1 MVAGHLQEKKGYF
14 YMVLSY
20 SVDGKRKTK
29 WIPTGMAVKGNKKKA
44 EALLMET
51 RQNFEPES
59 EAEEVTELSGEIMFV
74 DFLTMWLE
82 IAKSTIKLTTYASYA
97 DMTNKTIIPYFKP
110 LKRKLSEL
118 TAADI
123 QKFYLVQ
130 LERVS
135 ANSVIHY
142 HAIIHRAMKY
152 AVKTDLIVS
161 NPVDKVDRPKKNTFQ
176 GSFYTEDEIQ
186 DLFEAAKGTKLEL
199 PIVLAAFYG
208 LRRSEVLGLK
218 WDAID
223 FQQNTI
229 TIKHTLTSCKIDGKK
244 IEVAADTTKTKSS
257 RRTLPLIPQFREM
270 LLQRWEMQEEY
281 KRVCGNCYN
290 TKYLD
295 YICVDEMGNI
305 IPPNYVTEAF
315 SKLLARHG
323 MRHIRFHDLRHT
335 CASMLLKNGVPMKQI
350 QEWLGHS
357 DFSTTANIY
366 AHLDYNSKLN
376 SAEAMVTG
384 MKSAL
389 NSVI

>member
-20 SVDGKRKTK
+20 SVGGKRKTK

-51 RQNFEPES
+51 RQNFEPEP
-59 EAEEVTELSGEIMFV
+59 EEVAALSGEIMFV

-161 NPVDKVDRPKKNTFQ
+161 NPVDKVDRPKKNSFQ

-244 IEVAADTTKTKSS
+244 VEVATDTTKTKSS

-315 SKLLARHG
+315 PKLLARHG

-389 NSVI
+389 NSVC

>member
-1 MVAGHLQEKKGYF
+1 M
-14 YMVLSY
+14 
-20 SVDGKRKTK
+20 
-29 WIPTGMAVKGNKKKA
+29 
-44 EALLMET
+44 
-51 RQNFEPES
+51 
-59 EAEEVTELSGEIMFV
+59 ELSGEIMFV
-74 DFLTMWLE
+74 DFLAMWLE

-97 DMTNKTIIPYFKP
+97 EMTNKIIIPYFKP
-110 LKRKLSEL
+110 LKRRLTEV

-152 AVKTDLIVS
+152 AVKTDLIIF
-161 NPVDKVDRPKKNTFQ
+161 NPVDKVDRPKKNEFQ

-186 DLFEAAKGTKLEL
+186 DLFEVARGTKLEL

-244 IEVAADTTKTKSS
+244 VEVATDTTKTKSS
-257 RRTLPLIPQFREM
+257 RRTLPLIPQFRAL

-281 KRVCGNCYN
+281 KRVCGSCYN
-290 TKYLD
+290 TKYLE

-305 IPPNYVTEAF
+305 IPPNYLSEAF
-315 SKLLARHG
+315 PKLLARHG

-384 MKSAL
+384 MRAAL
-389 NSVI
+389 TTVS

>member
-1 MVAGHLQEKKGYF
+1 MVAGHLQETKGYF
-14 YMVLSY
+14 YMVLNY
-20 SVDGKRKTK
+20 SVGGTRKTK
-29 WIPTGMAVKGNKKKA
+29 WIPTGMVVKGNKKKA
-44 EALLMET
+44 EALLLKT
-51 RQNFEPES
+51 RQTYVPEVEE
-59 EAEEVTELSGEIMFV
+59 EAVELSGEIMFV
-74 DFLTMWLE
+74 DFLAMWLE

-97 DMTNKTIIPYFKP
+97 EMTNKIIIPYFKP
-110 LKRKLSEL
+110 LKRRLTEV

-152 AVKTDLIVS
+152 AVKTDLIIS
-161 NPVDKVDRPKKNTFQ
+161 NPVDKVDRPKKNEFQ

-186 DLFEAAKGTKLEL
+186 DLFEVARGTKLEL

-244 IEVAADTTKTKSS
+244 VEVATDTTKTKSS
-257 RRTLPLIPQFREM
+257 RRTLPLIPQFRAL

-281 KRVCGNCYN
+281 KRVCGSCYN
-290 TKYLD
+290 TKYLE

-305 IPPNYVTEAF
+305 IPPNYLSEAF
-315 SKLLARHG
+315 PKLLARHG

-384 MKSAL
+384 MRAAL
-389 NSVI
+389 TTVS

>member
-20 SVDGKRKTK
+20 SVGGKRKTK

-51 RQNFEPES
+51 RQNFEPEPES
-59 EAEEVTELSGEIMFV
+59 EEVKELSGEIMFV

-199 PIVLAAFYG
+199 PIVLASFYG

-244 IEVAADTTKTKSS
+244 VEVATDTTKTKSS

-305 IPPNYVTEAF
+305 IPPHYVTEAF
-315 SKLLARHG
+315 PKLLARHG

-389 NSVI
+389 NSVC

>member
-20 SVDGKRKTK
+20 SVGGKRKTK

-51 RQNFEPES
+51 RQNFEPEP
-59 EAEEVTELSGEIMFV
+59 EEVAALSGEIMFV

-161 NPVDKVDRPKKNTFQ
+161 NPVDKVDRPKKNSFQ

-244 IEVAADTTKTKSS
+244 VEVATDTTKTKSS

-315 SKLLARHG
+315 PKLLARHG

-389 NSVI
+389 NSVS

>member
-14 YMVLSY
+14 YMVLNY
-20 SVDGKRKTK
+20 TVGGKRKTK
-29 WIPTGMAVKGNKKKA
+29 WIPTGMVVKGNKKKA
-44 EALLMET
+44 EALLWET
-51 RQNFEPES
+51 RQTYVPEVEE
-59 EAEEVTELSGEIMFV
+59 EAVELSGEIMFV
-74 DFLTMWLE
+74 DFLAMWLE

-97 DMTNKTIIPYFKP
+97 EMTNKIIIPYFKP
-110 LKRKLSEL
+110 LKRRLTEV

-152 AVKTDLIVS
+152 AVKTDLIIS
-161 NPVDKVDRPKKNTFQ
+161 NPVDKVDRPKKNEFQ

-186 DLFEAAKGTKLEL
+186 DLFEVARGTKLEL

-244 IEVAADTTKTKSS
+244 VEVATDTTKTKSS
-257 RRTLPLIPQFREM
+257 RRTLPLIPQFRAL

-281 KRVCGNCYN
+281 KRVCGSCYN
-290 TKYLD
+290 TKYLE

-305 IPPNYVTEAF
+305 IPPNYLSEAF
-315 SKLLARHG
+315 PKLLARHG

-357 DFSTTANIY
+357 DFSTTAKIY

-384 MKSAL
+384 MRAAL
-389 NSVI
+389 TTVS

>member
-14 YMVLSY
+14 YMVLNY
-20 SVDGKRKTK
+20 SVGGKRRTK
-29 WIPTGMAVKGNKKKA
+29 WLPTGLAVKGNKKKA
-44 EALLMET
+44 EAMLWET
-51 RQNFEPES
+51 RQTYEPEV
-59 EAEEVTELSGEIMFV
+59 EEEVTELSGEIMFV
-74 DFLTMWLE
+74 DFLAMWLE

-130 LERVS
+130 LDRVS

-152 AVKTDLIVS
+152 AVKTDLIAT
-161 NPVDKVDRPKKNTFQ
+161 NPVDKVDRPKKNEFQ

-186 DLFEAAKGTKLEL
+186 DLFEVARGTKLEL

-244 IEVAADTTKTKSS
+244 VEVATDTTKTKSS

-270 LLQRWEMQEEY
+270 LLRRWEMQEEY
-281 KRVCGNCYN
+281 KRVCGSCYN
-290 TKYLD
+290 TKYLG
-295 YICVDEMGNI
+295 YVCVDEMGNI
-305 IPPNYVTEAF
+305 ITPSYLTESF
-315 SKLLARHG
+315 PKLLARNG

-384 MKSAL
+384 MRAAL
-389 NSVI
+389 TTVS

>member
-20 SVDGKRKTK
+20 SVGGKRKTK

-51 RQNFEPES
+51 RQNFEPEP

-110 LKRKLSEL
+110 LKRRLSEL

-130 LERVS
+130 LEWVS

-315 SKLLARHG
+315 PKLLARHG

-376 SAEAMVTG
+376 SAEAMVAG

-389 NSVI
+389 NSVC

>member
-14 YMVLSY
+14 YMVLNFT
-20 SVDGKRKTK
+20 VNGKRKTK
-29 WIPTGMAVKGNKKKA
+29 WLPTGLVVKGNKKKA
-44 EALLMET
+44 EAMLWET
-51 RQNFEPES
+51 RQTYEPEV
-59 EAEEVTELSGEIMFV
+59 EEEVTELSGEIMFV
-74 DFLTMWLE
+74 DFLAMWLE

-130 LERVS
+130 LDRVS

-152 AVKTDLIVS
+152 AVKTDLIAT
-161 NPVDKVDRPKKNTFQ
+161 NPVDKVDRPKKNEFQ

-186 DLFEAAKGTKLEL
+186 DLFEVARGTKLEL

-244 IEVAADTTKTKSS
+244 VEVATDTTKTKSS

-281 KRVCGNCYN
+281 KRVCGSCYN
-290 TKYLD
+290 TKYLG
-295 YICVDEMGNI
+295 YVCVDEMGNI
-305 IPPNYVTEAF
+305 ITPSYLTESF
-315 SKLLARHG
+315 PKLLARNG

-384 MKSAL
+384 MRAAL
-389 NSVI
+389 TTVS

>member
-14 YMVLSY
+14 YMVLNFT
-20 SVDGKRKTK
+20 VNGKRQTK
-29 WIPTGMAVKGNKKKA
+29 WIPTGLVVKGNKKKA
-44 EALLMET
+44 EALLLKT
-51 RQNFEPES
+51 RQTYVPEVEE
-59 EAEEVTELSGEIMFV
+59 EAVELSGEIMFV
-74 DFLTMWLE
+74 DFLAMWLE

-97 DMTNKTIIPYFKP
+97 EMTNKIIIPYFKP
-110 LKRKLSEL
+110 LKRRLTEV

-152 AVKTDLIVS
+152 AVKTDLIIF
-161 NPVDKVDRPKKNTFQ
+161 NPVDKVDRPKKNEFQ

-186 DLFEAAKGTKLEL
+186 DLFEVARGTKLEL

-244 IEVAADTTKTKSS
+244 VEVATDTTKTKSS
-257 RRTLPLIPQFREM
+257 RRTLPLIPQFRAL

-281 KRVCGNCYN
+281 KRVCGSCYN
-290 TKYLD
+290 TKYLE

-305 IPPNYVTEAF
+305 IPPNYLSEAF
-315 SKLLARHG
+315 PKLLARHG

-384 MKSAL
+384 MRAAL
-389 NSVI
+389 TTVS

>member
-1 MVAGHLQEKKGYF
+1 
-14 YMVLSY
+14 MVLNFT
-20 SVDGKRKTK
+20 VNGKRKTK
-29 WIPTGMAVKGNKKKA
+29 WLPTGLVVKGNKKKA
-44 EALLMET
+44 EAMLWET
-51 RQNFEPES
+51 RQTYEPEV
-59 EAEEVTELSGEIMFV
+59 EEEVTELSGEIMFV
-74 DFLTMWLE
+74 DFLAMWLE

-130 LERVS
+130 LDRVS

-152 AVKTDLIVS
+152 AVKTDLIAT
-161 NPVDKVDRPKKNTFQ
+161 NPVDKVDRPKKNEFQ

-186 DLFEAAKGTKLEL
+186 DLFEVARGTKLEL

-244 IEVAADTTKTKSS
+244 VEVATDTTKTKSS

-281 KRVCGNCYN
+281 KRVCGSCYN
-290 TKYLD
+290 TKYLG

-305 IPPNYVTEAF
+305 ITPSYLTESF
-315 SKLLARHG
+315 PKLLARNG

-384 MKSAL
+384 MRAAL
-389 NSVI
+389 TTVS

>member
-14 YMVLSY
+14 YMVLNFT
-20 SVDGKRKTK
+20 VNGKRQTK
-29 WIPTGMAVKGNKKKA
+29 WIPTGLAIKGNKKKA
-44 EALLMET
+44 EALLLKT
-51 RQNFEPES
+51 RQTYVPEVEE
-59 EAEEVTELSGEIMFV
+59 EAVELSGEIMFV
-74 DFLTMWLE
+74 DFLAMWLE

-97 DMTNKTIIPYFKP
+97 EMTNKIIIPYFKP
-110 LKRKLSEL
+110 LKRRLTEV

-152 AVKTDLIVS
+152 AVKTDLIIF
-161 NPVDKVDRPKKNTFQ
+161 NPVDKVDRPKKNEFQ

-186 DLFEAAKGTKLEL
+186 DLFEVARGTKLEL

-244 IEVAADTTKTKSS
+244 VEVATDTTKTKSS
-257 RRTLPLIPQFREM
+257 RRTLPLIPQFRAL

-281 KRVCGNCYN
+281 KRVCGSCYN
-290 TKYLD
+290 TKYLE

-305 IPPNYVTEAF
+305 IPPNYLSEAF
-315 SKLLARHG
+315 PKLLARHG

-384 MKSAL
+384 MRAAL
-389 NSVI
+389 TTVS

>member
-51 RQNFEPES
+51 RQNFEPEPETE
-59 EAEEVTELSGEIMFV
+59 EATELSGEIMFV

-97 DMTNKTIIPYFKP
+97 DMTNKVIIPYFKP
-110 LKRKLSEL
+110 LKRRLSEL

-123 QKFYLVQ
+123 QKFYLLQ

-142 HAIIHRAMKY
+142 HAVIHRAMKY

-161 NPVDKVDRPKKNTFQ
+161 NPVDKVDRPKKNSFQ
-176 GSFYTEDEIQ
+176 GSFYTEDDIQ

-223 FQQNTI
+223 FQ
-229 TIKHTLTSCKIDGKK
+229 
-244 IEVAADTTKTKSS
+244 
-257 RRTLPLIPQFREM
+257 R
-270 LLQRWEMQEEY
+270 
-281 KRVCGNCYN
+281 
-290 TKYLD
+290 
-295 YICVDEMGNI
+295 
-305 IPPNYVTEAF
+305 
-315 SKLLARHG
+315 
-323 MRHIRFHDLRHT
+323 
-335 CASMLLKNGVPMKQI
+335 
-350 QEWLGHS
+350 
-357 DFSTTANIY
+357 
-366 AHLDYNSKLN
+366 
-376 SAEAMVTG
+376 
-384 MKSAL
+384 
-389 NSVI
+389 

>member
-20 SVDGKRKTK
+20 SVGGKRKTK

-51 RQNFEPES
+51 RQNFEPEP
-59 EAEEVTELSGEIMFV
+59 EEVAALSGEIMFV

-161 NPVDKVDRPKKNTFQ
+161 NPVDKVDRPKKNSFQ

-244 IEVAADTTKTKSS
+244 VEVATDTTKTKSS

-315 SKLLARHG
+315 PKLLARHG

-350 QEWLGHS
+350 QELLGHS

-389 NSVI
+389 NSVS

>member
-14 YMVLSY
+14 YMVLNY
-20 SVDGKRKTK
+20 SVGGKRKTK
-29 WIPTGMAVKGNKKKA
+29 RIPTGMVVKGNKKKA
-44 EALLMET
+44 EALLWET
-51 RQNFEPES
+51 RQTYEPEV
-59 EAEEVTELSGEIMFV
+59 EEETVELSGEIMFV
-74 DFLTMWLE
+74 DFLAMWLE

-97 DMTNKTIIPYFKP
+97 EMTKKIIIPYFKP
-110 LKRKLSEL
+110 LKRRLTEV

-161 NPVDKVDRPKKNTFQ
+161 NPVDKVDRPKKNEFQ

-186 DLFEAAKGTKLEL
+186 DLFEVARGTKLEL

-244 IEVAADTTKTKSS
+244 VEVATDTTKTKSS
-257 RRTLPLIPQFREM
+257 RRTLPLIPQFRAL

-281 KRVCGNCYN
+281 KRVCGSCYN
-290 TKYLD
+290 TKYLE

-305 IPPNYVTEAF
+305 IPPNYLSEAF
-315 SKLLARHG
+315 PKLLARHG
-323 MRHIRFHDLRHT
+323 MRHIRFHELRHT

-384 MKSAL
+384 MRAAL
-389 NSVI
+389 TTVS

>member
-14 YMVLSY
+14 YMVLNY
-20 SVDGKRKTK
+20 SVGGKRKTK
-29 WIPTGMAVKGNKKKA
+29 WLPTGLAVKGNKKKA
-44 EALLMET
+44 EAMLWET
-51 RQNFEPES
+51 RQTYEPEV
-59 EAEEVTELSGEIMFV
+59 EEEVTELSGEIMFV
-74 DFLTMWLE
+74 DFLAMWLE

-130 LERVS
+130 LDRVS

-152 AVKTDLIVS
+152 AVKTDLIAT
-161 NPVDKVDRPKKNTFQ
+161 NPVDKVDRPKKNEFQ

-186 DLFEAAKGTKLEL
+186 DLFEVARGTKLEL

-229 TIKHTLTSCKIDGKK
+229 TIKHTITSCRVDGKLV
-244 IEVAADTTKTKSS
+244 EVAADTTKTKSS
-257 RRTLPLIPQFREM
+257 RRTLPLVPQFREM
-270 LLQRWEMQEEY
+270 LLQRWETQEEY
-281 KRVCGNCYN
+281 KRVCGKCYN
-290 TKYLD
+290 REFLD

-305 IPPNYVTEAF
+305 IRPNYLTTSFQV
-315 SKLLARHG
+315 LLERNG
-323 MRHIRFHDLRHT
+323 LRKIRLHDLRHS
-335 CASMLLKNGVPMKQI
+335 CASLLLKNGVPMKQI

-376 SAEAMVTG
+376 SADAMLAG
-384 MKSAL
+384 MSGAL
-389 NSVI
+389 TCVS

>member
-14 YMVLSY
+14 YMVLNY
-20 SVDGKRKTK
+20 SVGGKRKTK
-29 WIPTGMAVKGNKKKA
+29 WLPTGLVVKGNKKKA
-44 EALLMET
+44 EALLWET
-51 RQNFEPES
+51 RQTYEPEV
-59 EAEEVTELSGEIMFV
+59 EEEVTELSGEIMFV
-74 DFLTMWLE
+74 DFLAMWLE

-130 LERVS
+130 LDRVS

-152 AVKTDLIVS
+152 AVKTDLIAT
-161 NPVDKVDRPKKNTFQ
+161 NPVDKVDRPKKNEFQ

-186 DLFEAAKGTKLEL
+186 DLFEVARGTKLEL

-229 TIKHTLTSCKIDGKK
+229 TIKHTITSCKVDGKLV
-244 IEVAADTTKTKSS
+244 EVASDTTKTKSS
-257 RRTLPLIPQFREM
+257 RRTLPLVPQFRDM
-270 LLQRWEMQEEY
+270 LRQRWEMQEEY
-281 KRVCGNCYN
+281 KRVCGKCYN
-290 TKYLD
+290 REFLD
-295 YICVDEMGNI
+295 YVCVDEMGNI
-305 IPPNYVTEAF
+305 IRPNYLTTSFQV
-315 SKLLARHG
+315 LLEKNG
-323 MRHIRFHDLRHT
+323 MRKIRFHDLRHT
-335 CASMLLKNGVPMKQI
+335 CASLLLKNGVPMKQI

-376 SAEAMVTG
+376 SADAMLSG
-384 MKSAL
+384 MSGAL
-389 NSVI
+389 NFVS